1 MSAQQIVPDK
11 KKNSNLYSK
20 PKFLAV
26 KYFSNPKK
34 NVILEPNFNN
44 EETFQND
51 NKTTQNI
58 FAIAK
63 VIETEYEMTSK
74 GPKSNEKGVLLPH
87 SILGKVDW
95 YKNYLVT
102 KENENKIQVTT
113 FSDAPENQKV
123 GVRPMTSYLSNQTKT
138 AFSTQQRPF
147 SSKLFSEKKNLEDS
161 HKKIEKIGT
170 ILKKEEVLEEIKK
183 IKGRVYRQNQNNSTR
198 KIPLSAKFFQSK
210 EKNCLN
216 HFEELETKW
225 ETQSR
230 FYSNKLSRNHLD
242 KPLFEKGDFYR
253 QKLELAQLVDNL
265 KTDHEKFGDRYW
277 ELTLRKYDIQ
287 SILDE
292 KSPKDNIK
300 SLKSHIIKK
309 TNVTTEKIRPIS
321 AQIES
326 IRNPKKHY
334 NEMPFS
340 SFKSDNYLKTKL
352 EGLEEKISEMHP
364 LIKSHD
370 INSFYVEKNI
380 KSTLNCIF

>member
-1 MSAQQIVPDK
+1 MSVQQTSPDK
-11 KKNSNLYSK
+11 KLVSNLYLK

-26 KYFSNPKK
+26 KYTPTLKK
-34 NVILEPNFNN
+34 NVILEPNLNS
-44 EETFQND
+44 EETFDRLLNY
-51 NKTTQNI
+51 NKTNSQNI
-58 FAIAK
+58 FAITK
-63 VIETEYEMTSK
+63 VIEAEYEMTSK
-74 GPKSNEKGVLLPH
+74 GPKMNEKGVLLPH
-87 SILGKVDW
+87 TILGKADW
-95 YKNYLVT
+95 YKNYFVT

-123 GVRPMTSYLSNQTKT
+123 GIRPMTSYLGNQTKT
-138 AFSTQQRPF
+138 AFSTQQRPI
-147 SSKLFSEKKNLEDS
+147 SSKLFSERKNFEDS
-161 HKKIEKIGT
+161 HKTIEKIGT
-170 ILKKEEVLEEIKK
+170 ILKKEEVLEEINK
-183 IKGRVYRQNQNNSTR
+183 IKGRVYRQNQKSSTR

-230 FYSNKLSRNHLD
+230 FYSKKLSRNHLD
-242 KPLFEKGDFYR
+242 KPLFEKGDFFR
-253 QKLELAQLVDNL
+253 QKLELAQLVENL

-277 ELTLRKYDIQ
+277 EVTLRKYDIQ

-292 KSPKDNIK
+292 KVPKDNIK
-300 SLKSHIIKK
+300 SLKSHIMKK
-309 TNVTTEKIRPIS
+309 TNVITEKIRPTS
-321 AQIES
+321 ALIES

-370 INSFYVEKNI
+370 INSLYVEKNI
-380 KSTLNCIF
+380 K